1 MATVSKS
8 RPSLA
13 SLPSARRPV
22 ALSQSVSQMVLIPL
36 PSKKIGAIGKART
49 EANRKNEITPRQK
62 ALGVHF
68 GQR

>member
-13 SLPSARRPV
+13 SLPSGRRPV

-49 EANRKNEITPRQK
+49 EANR
-62 ALGVHF
+62 
-68 GQR
+68 